1 MTNEQAFEMLGN
13 QVAEVVLLAVKNELV
28 AQGHKMTGDLYN
40 SIQYAVKAEASKVV
54 IDYSFLEYGMVLNYG
69 VSPDK
74 IPYSPGSGAK
84 KSQFI
89 EGLKRFVEKRIGKTG
104 KEAEG
109 IAFAIAKKMKA
120 EGMPTNNSRNGNFSS
135 NGRRLNWI
143 AEGLKEANPKVVEII
158 DKVFSE
164 TINALVVSAFTE
176 ISKKNSENLK
186 VTVK

>member
-13 QVAEVVLLAVKNELV
+13 QVAEVVLIAVKNELV

-74 IPYSPGSGAK
+74 IPYSQGSGAK

-120 EGMPTNNSRNGNFSS
+120 EGMPTKNSYKYSS

-143 AEGLKEANPKVVEII
+143 DEGLKEANPKVVEII